1 MDFYSHNISYDVYIA
16 TVQTC
21 VRVGLSVYVPIAI
34 VIISICMYK
43 VVHEMLVECL
53 STGCYNPVNKVVTT
67 L

>member
-34 VIISICMYK
+34 VIISI
-43 VVHEMLVECL
+43 
-53 STGCYNPVNKVVTT
+53 
-67 L
+67 

>member
-43 VVHEMLVECL
+43 VVKCWWNACQL
-53 STGCYNPVNKVVTT
+53 VVTT
-67 L
+67 P